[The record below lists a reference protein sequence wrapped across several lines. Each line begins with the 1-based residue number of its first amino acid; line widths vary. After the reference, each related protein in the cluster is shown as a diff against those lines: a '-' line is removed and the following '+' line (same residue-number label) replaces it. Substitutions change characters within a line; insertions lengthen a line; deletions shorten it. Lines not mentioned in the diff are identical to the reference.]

1 MIKVY
6 IASPYSSGNKETN
19 VQLQIDAAYHLLKMG
34 FNPYMP
40 LYNHFIQEKYPDLAD
55 NINWLEHD
63 LEWLNTSD
71 IMIRLHPKDENGVE
85 IKSIGADIEERFCN
99 ENHIPVF
106 HYDTIEEMCVGVQT
120 FIKS

>member
-40 LYNHFIQEKYPDLAD
+40 LYNHFIQEKYPE
-55 NINWLEHD
+55 LED
-63 LEWLNTSD
+63 
-71 IMIRLHPKDENGVE
+71 R
-85 IKSIGADIEERFCN
+85 KS
-99 ENHIPVF
+99 V
-106 HYDTIEEMCVGVQT
+106 V
-120 FIKS
+120 